1 MRCRSSTAGGVL
13 TKLIVLVALVGMV
26 LGGGLF
32 AWSRMRGGAAEAADA
47 GGEAPDSEQAEATE
61 EDVLTQTLELGEFL
75 VNLQSGDGT
84 LRYLQTEVSLV
95 VEAPEEESAGS
106 HGGGHG
112 GGDAQAELPPAS
124 QRYARDVA
132 IEVLSSQ
139 SFEKLRREPDRSQ
152 LKELLRQ
159 RIDEALQDYRVMD
172 VLFTAFVMQ

>member
-1 MRCRSSTAGGVL
+1 MALGICRR
-13 TKLIVLVALVGMV
+13 
-26 LGGGLF
+26 LG
-32 AWSRMRGGAAEAADA
+32 D
-47 GGEAPDSEQAEATE
+47 
-61 EDVLTQTLELGEFL
+61 
-75 VNLQSGDGT
+75 
-84 LRYLQTEVSLV
+84 Y
-95 VEAPEEESAGS
+95 
-106 HGGGHG
+106 GGGHG
-112 GGDAQAELPPAS
+112 GGDAQAALPPAS